1 MGTWPAY
8 NAREIEF
15 RLLKVAGTEEEVVSD
30 MSTHRDHLEAAHV
43 RHRTLSPQ
51 LALVEIVQERLP
63 GWSARRCVVKVVT
76 AEQLLEPVIDHTLT
90 GEPVH
95 AVEVEVDEQLRLVM
109 LEHPTDEV
117 HRYVPVAE
125 RVYERVQGNQALDPS
140 QHLFGQLAE
149 GPILGPHFHVLWPRT
164 PPRR

>member
-1 MGTWPAY
+1 MLACLCVECRHRVGMGTWPAY

-30 MSTHRDHLEAAHV
+30 MSTHLDHLEAAHV

-76 AEQLLEPVIDHTLT
+76 AEQLLEPVIDHPYRRT
-90 GEPVH
+90 GS
-95 AVEVEVDEQLRLVM
+95 RC
-109 LEHPTDEV
+109 
-117 HRYVPVAE
+117 
-125 RVYERVQGNQALDPS
+125 
-140 QHLFGQLAE
+140 
-149 GPILGPHFHVLWPRT
+149 
-164 PPRR
+164 